1 MAAEAAGAEAAVSPA
16 AASRA
21 AVPAAAE
28 AAAGKKPAAKQM
40 KKYIIFDFDGTL
52 VNTNN
57 IITESWQATL
67 EKYLGRRLPVREI
80 EATFGE
86 VLADSMEKLIPGADI
101 REAIDYYRAYQD
113 SHQKEGTVYVFDGV
127 RELLETL
134 RERGHVIGVGT
145 SRTAYSLQ
153 KYMKALDIEDLVD
166 EIVTMED
173 VSMHKPHPETVEAV
187 LRKMAAHD
195 DEECARGGWIPGH
208 VRDLAIMI
216 GDTKYDIGCANN
228 AGVESV
234 LVGWS
239 HYVDEEAMAADGFEP
254 TYRIGRPE
262 ELLELV

>member
-1 MAAEAAGAEAAVSPA
+1 MN
-16 AASRA
+16 
-21 AVPAAAE
+21 
-28 AAAGKKPAAKQM
+28 

-52 VNTNN
+52 ANTNN
-57 IITESWQATL
+57 IIIASWKATF
-67 EKYLGRRLPVREI
+67 EKYLGYSLPVREI

-86 VLADSMEKLIPGADI
+86 VLVNTIGRLIPDAPAN
-101 REAIDYYRAYQD
+101 EVVDYYRAYQD

-195 DEECARGGWIPGH
+195 DEECARGGRIPGH

-228 AGVESV
+228 AGVESA

-239 HYVDEEAMAADGFEP
+239 HYVDEEAMAADGFAP
-254 TYRIGRPE
+254 TYRIETPGQ
-262 ELLELV
+262 LLELV